1 MRLTLMRRALLAAA
15 LLGPIAGC
23 AAPEEPATV
32 AYLRPSGLPAQ
43 TPTARVRQPSGLV
56 FTRLLDQLERSP
68 LEVEQADR
76 ARGLIVVTYDG
87 NPEQYVD
94 CGWIV
99 QHGPQGLSKVP
110 GSRDQAVFQGI
121 AGVDGATMQRNLKLD
136 ARSAIQVRPVGIY
149 TDVFV
154 ESVYVLTKTI
164 GVQDTAGQER
174 GRRNEIISFTT
185 GGKGKFGA
193 GTQCQPTGKLE
204 LLALEALPRSAIVA
218 TTAESERSVN
228 VVDENGLACDG
239 ADQLY
244 CEALEI
250 TAPYRQANMQ
260 QVLGLRLD
268 VAATNGLLHGG
279 DILTL
284 DISFPTYDSYLH
296 VAYLDRSGRVD
307 PVIPGNKQLW
317 PAHAANYVE
326 ETPHEIGE
334 PYGIEA
340 ILAIATE
347 RPLFS
352 TPRPKLE
359 RGTAYLSALRQALAN
374 LKADNPETRIA
385 ANLILVRTEPRAPA
399 TSASARGSAVSD
411 RHTHM
416 VDRTYEEG

>member
-1 MRLTLMRRALLAAA
+1 MTLMRRAMLAAA
-15 LLGPIAGC
+15 LLAPIAGC

-43 TPTARVRQPSGLV
+43 TPAARVREPSGLV
-56 FTRLLDQLERSP
+56 FTRLLDQLQRSS
-68 LEVEQADR
+68 LEVEQANRD
-76 ARGLIVVTYDG
+76 RGLIVVTYGG

-121 AGVDGATMQRNLKLD
+121 AGADGATMQRNLKLD

-185 GGKGKFGA
+185 GRKGKFAA

-204 LLALEALPRSAIVA
+204 LLALEALPRSAMVA
-218 TTAESERSVN
+218 ATAESERSVN
-228 VVDENGLACDG
+228 VVDESGLACDG
-239 ADQLY
+239 GDQLY

-250 TAPYRQANMQ
+250 TAPYRQANTQ

-268 VAATNGLLHGG
+268 VAASDGLLHEG
-279 DILTL
+279 DVLTL
-284 DISFPTYDSYLH
+284 DISFPTYDFYLH
-296 VAYLDRSGRVD
+296 VAYMDRGGRVD
-307 PVIPGNKQLW
+307 HLIPGTDQLW
-317 PAHAANYVE
+317 PAHAAHYVE
-326 ETPHEIGE
+326 ETLYVIGE
-334 PYGIEA
+334 PFGDPGDPGH
-340 ILAIATE
+340 
-347 RPLFS
+347 RF
-352 TPRPKLE
+352 
-359 RGTAYLSALRQALAN
+359 GTAAFSE
-374 LKADNPETRIA
+374 PA
-385 ANLILVRTEPRAPA
+385 AEF
-399 TSASARGSAVSD
+399 
-411 RHTHM
+411 
-416 VDRTYEEG
+416 